1 MTYSVSKAYTLEA
14 EVSKAKK
21 VNMTALGNRWAQNI
35 HMLQEV
41 LQ

>member
-21 VNMTALGNRWAQNI
+21 DMTALGNRWAQNI